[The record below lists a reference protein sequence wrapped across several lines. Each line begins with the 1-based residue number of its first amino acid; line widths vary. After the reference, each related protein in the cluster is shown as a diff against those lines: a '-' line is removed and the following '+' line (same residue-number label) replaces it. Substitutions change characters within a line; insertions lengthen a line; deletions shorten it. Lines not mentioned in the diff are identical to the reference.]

1 MQCRVNDVVV
11 DDTPKFLASD
21 PTDNTHALTIKDPD
35 WPAQTVILR
44 LALRGV
50 TSLLN
55 VRGVTLDE
63 WTSDAFKRLHLTS
76 ETLTWDPTT
85 TLYEEQEAAMVDYSG
100 RVVTTTRPLLVHI
113 NSLVFDPLSPL
124 TTDQADV
131 ADDENLYDVLAS
143 HVQISSIESSLNGHI
158 RSRNI
163 APIDPQT
170 LAARWMISPERAKQ
184 TVIMTTQR
192 GVRTCLNPTLSR
204 RYPTNDRMLRYKRV
218 LHTMFSDTL
227 FAGSVSRQGNKMAQA
242 YATSFGWARA
252 HPMKR
257 KGDAHETLSL
267 VFQRDGV
274 PPTMVTDDSK
284 EQTKGEFRRKLKE
297 ADCHPRVTEPYSPWQ
312 QAAEGCIRELK
323 RGSSRKMIKTGSPKC
338 LWDHCLELEAYV
350 RSCTSNDI
358 YMTAGQ
364 VPETIM
370 TGNTADISHIAEFGW
385 YDWVM
390 FRDNVPSFPD
400 DKLILGRYLG
410 PAIDTGSALTAKILK
425 SNGVFVCRSTL
436 RHLTDEELHSPV
448 HMDMRRQFDESVI
461 LHLGPAAMPQDFP
474 AEDLTPDPTYYDDT
488 DPADPEYGDAEV
500 TPETG
505 DNYLSAEL
513 MLPKG
518 GVLVK
523 GRVTARKRDRD
534 GNPVGRANDNPILDT
549 RSYIVDFDDG
559 DQTELTANKIA
570 ESLYSQCDP
579 DGNHYVLL
587 EEIVDYRR
595 LPTAVKLSDQKT
607 VRANGKTYLKR
618 STVGWQLCCQ
628 WRDGSTSW
636 ENLADLKESHPIETA
651 EYAKILGIDHE
662 PAFNWWVPHVLKK
675 RDRIISLVR
684 KRNPRYLKRT
694 HKFGIELPKT
704 VKEAFELDKKNG
716 NTLWAD
722 AIAKEMRDVRVAFKI
737 LPDGQPAPVG
747 YQRIPCHMIFDIKM
761 EDFRRKARLVAG
773 GHMTKAPATITY
785 ASVVSRE
792 TVRIALLMAALNDLN
807 VKVGDVL
814 NAYITAPITEKV
826 WTVLGPEFGT
836 DAGKRAIIVRAL
848 YGLKSAGAAFRAHL
862 ASFMRQMGYTSCK
875 ADPDLWYKA
884 ETRPSDNFRYYAY
897 ILCYV
902 DDILCVHHDP
912 MSVLNLING
921 YMPLKPSSVG
931 DPDIYLG
938 AKLKLTRLNNGVWAW
953 GLSPSKYVAQA
964 VKNCAMHLTDKLN
977 NRFHLPPRA
986 DNPFPYDYH
995 PELDQS
1001 EPLDPECSSFYQHLI
1016 GVMRW
1021 MVELGRIDIA
1031 TEVSL
1036 LSSHLA
1042 YPREGHLETALHI
1055 MSYLRQK
1062 HNTRLIFDPTY
1073 PKIDMGMFPQFD
1085 WTEFY
1090 GNIDEAIPAD
1100 MPEPLG
1106 KDVDVRMMCDSDHAG
1121 DRRTRRSRTG
1131 FLIFC
1136 NMALIDWVSKKQA
1149 TIETSVFGAE
1159 FVAMKHGIEKL
1170 RGLRYKLRMMGI
1182 PLTGPSYIFADNKSQ
1197 VTNATIPESTLKK
1210 KCNSICYHAV
1220 RESVAMGESLITHIR
1235 SEENLSDLMTKV
1247 IHGTKRRR
1255 LVGNILY
1262 DIYDDHP
1269 KP

>member
-1 MQCRVNDVVV
+1 
-11 DDTPKFLASD
+11 
-21 PTDNTHALTIKDPD
+21 
-35 WPAQTVILR
+35 
-44 LALRGV
+44 
-50 TSLLN
+50 
-55 VRGVTLDE
+55 
-63 WTSDAFKRLHLTS
+63 
-76 ETLTWDPTT
+76 
-85 TLYEEQEAAMVDYSG
+85 
-100 RVVTTTRPLLVHI
+100 
-113 NSLVFDPLSPL
+113 
-124 TTDQADV
+124 
-131 ADDENLYDVLAS
+131 
-143 HVQISSIESSLNGHI
+143 
-158 RSRNI
+158 
-163 APIDPQT
+163 
-170 LAARWMISPERAKQ
+170 
-184 TVIMTTQR
+184 
-192 GVRTCLNPTLSR
+192 
-204 RYPTNDRMLRYKRV
+204 
-218 LHTMFSDTL
+218 
-227 FAGSVSRQGNKMAQA
+227 
-242 YATSFGWARA
+242 
-252 HPMKR
+252 
-257 KGDAHETLSL
+257 
-267 VFQRDGV
+267 
-274 PPTMVTDDSK
+274 
-284 EQTKGEFRRKLKE
+284 
-297 ADCHPRVTEPYSPWQ
+297 
-312 QAAEGCIRELK
+312 
-323 RGSSRKMIKTGSPKC
+323 
-338 LWDHCLELEAYV
+338 
-350 RSCTSNDI
+350 
-358 YMTAGQ
+358 
-364 VPETIM
+364 
-370 TGNTADISHIAEFGW
+370 
-385 YDWVM
+385 
-390 FRDNVPSFPD
+390 
-400 DKLILGRYLG
+400 
-410 PAIDTGSALTAKILK
+410 
-425 SNGVFVCRSTL
+425 
-436 RHLTDEELHSPV
+436 
-448 HMDMRRQFDESVI
+448 
-461 LHLGPAAMPQDFP
+461 
-474 AEDLTPDPTYYDDT
+474 
-488 DPADPEYGDAEV
+488 
-500 TPETG
+500 
-505 DNYLSAEL
+505 
-513 MLPKG
+513 
-518 GVLVK
+518 
-523 GRVTARKRDRD
+523 
-534 GNPVGRANDNPILDT
+534 
-549 RSYIVDFDDG
+549 
-559 DQTELTANKIA
+559 LTANKIA

-977 NRFHLPPRA
+977 NRFHLPRGQTTR
-986 DNPFPYDYH
+986 FP
-995 PELDQS
+995 
-1001 EPLDPECSSFYQHLI
+1001 
-1016 GVMRW
+1016 M
-1021 MVELGRIDIA
+1021 
-1031 TEVSL
+1031 
-1036 LSSHLA
+1036 
-1042 YPREGHLETALHI
+1042 
-1055 MSYLRQK
+1055 
-1062 HNTRLIFDPTY
+1062 
-1073 PKIDMGMFPQFD
+1073 
-1085 WTEFY
+1085 
-1090 GNIDEAIPAD
+1090 
-1100 MPEPLG
+1100 
-1106 KDVDVRMMCDSDHAG
+1106 
-1121 DRRTRRSRTG
+1121 
-1131 FLIFC
+1131 
-1136 NMALIDWVSKKQA
+1136 
-1149 TIETSVFGAE
+1149 TITQ
-1159 FVAMKHGIEKL
+1159 
-1170 RGLRYKLRMMGI
+1170 
-1182 PLTGPSYIFADNKSQ
+1182 N
-1197 VTNATIPESTLKK
+1197 
-1210 KCNSICYHAV
+1210 
-1220 RESVAMGESLITHIR
+1220 
-1235 SEENLSDLMTKV
+1235 
-1247 IHGTKRRR
+1247 
-1255 LVGNILY
+1255 
-1262 DIYDDHP
+1262 
-1269 KP
+1269 